1 MTLENKVVAGVVS
14 AALTSAAAVLIL
26 SAAACSPLASG
37 GSGSRWTPIEAPRG
51 DLECWQTRL
60 NGGAMWHVECWPKVG
75 AEPTP

>member
-14 AALTSAAAVLIL
+14 AALTGAAAVLIL

-51 DLECWQTRL
+51 DLECWQTL
-60 NGGAMWHVECWPKVG
+60 VGSTQWHVECWPKPKP
-75 AEPTP
+75 ATP